1 MVALIWLWRTHLRGA
16 HPIKTWC
23 RVALPTWE
31 WMYFSPSAIWIKTS
45 LNQHNFGS
53 NNKKQQPLFC
63 ILSVNVL
70 ESTKNFTCFEAHHEC
85 FINVYIYIFTK
96 YNWAC
101 TKRSSNCEGRMLFLT
116 RGPYALLRFPQ
127 FCLREILVFGYA
139 YAVLTRSLWI
149 RFCAQTC
156 SGSLRTRFFR

>member
-1 MVALIWLWRTHLRGA
+1 MENIGSHDTHHCHLQIQNDHQLCDRITKGSVSCTEAPQGSPTIRSHHPWHRRKSWPWSVWPSMALMCLHLR
-16 HPIKTWC
+16 T
-23 RVALPTWE
+23 T
-31 WMYFSPSAIWIKTS
+31 
-45 LNQHNFGS
+45 N
-53 NNKKQQPLFC
+53 PL
-63 ILSVNVL
+63 
-70 ESTKNFTCFEAHHEC
+70 
-85 FINVYIYIFTK
+85 
-96 YNWAC
+96 WAC

-127 FCLREILVFGYA
+127 FCLREIPVFGYA